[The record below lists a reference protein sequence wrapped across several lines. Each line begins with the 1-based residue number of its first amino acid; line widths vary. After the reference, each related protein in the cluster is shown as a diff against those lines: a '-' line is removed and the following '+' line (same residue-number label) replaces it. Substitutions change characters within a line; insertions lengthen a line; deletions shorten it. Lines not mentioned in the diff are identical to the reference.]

1 MNRHEFIEQLRL
13 RLRKLPAEEAQDAL
27 CYYEQ
32 YFDDAGEENE
42 LAAIA
47 ELGPPANVA
56 AQIIADYAVKEADMP
71 FDQKTAKRGLSTVWI
86 VILSIFA
93 APVALP
99 LALVFAAFIF
109 MLLVMVLAVVFS
121 FGVTGVALLIAGF
134 LTALISI
141 PLFLQS
147 LSSAIFYL
155 GTGLLSIG
163 LGIPVLWWTVAL
175 AKRCFSWL
183 SRTVGNFIKRRAA
196 K

>member
-1 MNRHEFIEQLRL
+1 MNRNEFLEQLR
-13 RLRKLPAEEAQDAL
+13 RKLRKLPAEEAQDAL
-27 CYYEQ
+27 SYYEQ

-42 LAAIA
+42 ASAIL
-47 ELGPPANVA
+47 ELGSPANAA
-56 AQIIADYAVKEADMP
+56 AQIIADYAVKEADTP
-71 FDQKTAKRGLSTVWI
+71 FDQKTAKRGLSTVWV

-109 MLLVMVLAVVFS
+109 MLLMMVLAVVFS
-121 FGVTGVALLIAGF
+121 FGITGVALLAAGLATVLLSVPIF
-134 LTALISI
+134 
-141 PLFLQS
+141 FQS

-155 GTGLLSIG
+155 GTGLVSFG
-163 LGIPVLWWTVAL
+163 LGIPVLWGTVAL